1 MAKVASSIQIQQLS
15 RFFDHL
21 VELIPARFYNTNED
35 DQPDL
40 RYMKKDAR
48 QVMMT
53 HMTLHK

>member
-1 MAKVASSIQIQQLS
+1 MAELEVLQLS

-21 VELIPARFYNTNED
+21 VELVPARFYNTQAD

-48 QVMMT
+48 
-53 HMTLHK
+53 